1 MQKTEFI
8 GVIGT
13 DQSYLAKWGKRLNFG
28 NGIAEIARKSTM
40 CQGREKIEFR

>member
-1 MQKTEFI
+1 MEFI

-13 DQSYLAKWGKRLNFG
+13 IQSYGTKWGKRLNFG
-28 NGIAEIARKSTM
+28 NDVAEIARKSTM

>member
-40 CQGREKIEFR
+40 CQGSEKIEFR